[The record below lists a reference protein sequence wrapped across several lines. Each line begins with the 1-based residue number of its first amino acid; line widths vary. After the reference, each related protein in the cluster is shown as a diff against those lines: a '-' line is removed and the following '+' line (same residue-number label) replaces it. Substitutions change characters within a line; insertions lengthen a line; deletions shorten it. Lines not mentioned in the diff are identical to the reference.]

1 MAVDVPLSVKYRPK
15 NLSEV
20 IGQPVVVQAFTN
32 AFKNKT
38 LHHAYILA
46 GNFGS
51 GKTTVARIVAAMENC
66 EKGPTMDPCG
76 ECSNCIEIFS
86 GKSFDVKEMDAASN
100 RGVDDIR
107 KIHQELYHSPINC
120 RTKYI
125 LLDEAHSLTGIAAEA
140 ALKMIEEP
148 PSFVRFML
156 ATTDAHLLKETI
168 HSRCITWKFNKVGW
182 MEIYNHLIMVAKKE
196 ELDYEDDALKMAAQ
210 AAFGSVRDS
219 LQNLQTMMNYVGDDK
234 ITKEVAKEALGV
246 IDRKVYFD
254 FVETIFD
261 ADLAKGYEIINNM
274 LKDGKEA
281 GVVLKGL
288 HRHFNNLLTATVC
301 QTKVVDLSLSEE
313 EVKRYNFQAS
323 KIKPVKILKMLS
335 LIKNIAQGLKY
346 NLDQEF
352 LFNTFYIEC
361 VLESTKR

>member
-1 MAVDVPLSVKYRPK
+1 MSVDIPLSVKYRPK
-15 NLSEV
+15 KLSDV

-66 EKGPTMDPCG
+66 ENGPTLEPCG
-76 ECSNCIEIFS
+76 KCSNCVEIFS
-86 GKSFDVKEMDAASN
+86 GKSFDVKELDAASN

-107 KIHQELYHSPINC
+107 KIHEDLYHSPINC

-148 PSFVRFML
+148 PIFVRFML

-182 MEIYNHLIMVAKKE
+182 MEIYNHLIMVADKE
-196 ELDYEDDALKMAAQ
+196 SLSYEKDALKIAAQ

-219 LQNLQTMMNYVGDDK
+219 LQNLQTMMNYAGTDK
-234 ITKEVAKEALGV
+234 ITVDIAKESLGV
-246 IDRKVYFD
+246 IDRRIYFD
-254 FVETIFD
+254 LVETIYN
-261 ADLAKGYEIINNM
+261 ADISKGYEIINNM

-281 GVVLKGL
+281 GVILKGV
-288 HRHFNNLLTATVC
+288 HRHFNNLLTAKVC
-301 QTKVVDLSLSEE
+301 TTKVVDLSLSEE
-313 EVKRYNFQAS
+313 EIKKYNFQAS
-323 KIKPVKILKMLS
+323 KFNGEKIIKMLS

-346 NLDQEF
+346 NLDPEF
-352 LFNTFYIEC
+352 LFNTFYVEC
-361 VLESTKR
+361 VLEFTKR